1 MFPGGQT
8 ITSFTKKAALQWIVL
23 LGLLF
28 MIIPLSANA
37 APIVIKTATLV
48 PKESSYFKALQDMAV
63 EWEKITDG
71 EVKIRLFPGGI
82 TGDEKDMVRKMRID
96 QMQAAAMS
104 TQGLQYISQSVNAL
118 NFPMMVHS
126 WDELDWLRS
135 RLAPDINQDI
145 EDHGF
150 NLLFWADVG
159 WVYFFST
166 VPIKTPSDV
175 KNLKLFTRATDFQAL
190 ELWRKGG
197 FNPVPLTTSDV
208 LPGLQTGLVNVVQSP
223 AFIALSQQWF
233 GIANHMLN
241 VRWAAMSGGFV
252 ITKKAWNRI
261 PQKYHDDLMA
271 SAEKSGS
278 IMRNQVRHESENAID
293 IMKKHGLKVYTPGP
307 DTLKLWQDET
317 EGFYKLF
324 KGVLVSPEMYNEVM
338 QLYPKLQDYRASK
351 SDSAAMKSN

>member
-1 MFPGGQT
+1 MYRRHKTSQT
-8 ITSFTKKAALQWIVL
+8 AIMTTMARWLLLVGVVL
-23 LGLLF
+23 IFL
-28 MIIPLSANA
+28 PLSMHA
-37 APIVIKTATLV
+37 APIIIKTATLV
-48 PKESSYFKALQDMAV
+48 PKESSYFKVIQDMATD
-63 EWEKITDG
+63 WEKITNG
-71 EVKIRLFPGGI
+71 EVKIRLYPGGI
-82 TGDEKDMVRKMRID
+82 SGDEKDMVRKMRID
-96 QMQAAAMS
+96 QIQAAAMS
-104 TQGLQYISQSVNAL
+104 TQGLQYISLDVNAL

-135 RLAPDINQDI
+135 HLASAIDQKI

-150 NLLFWADVG
+150 RLMFWADVG

-175 KNLKLFTRATDFQAL
+175 KNLKLFTRATDFEAL

-261 PQKYHDDLMA
+261 PQKYHQALIA
-271 SAEKSGS
+271 SAKKSGKV
-278 IMRNQVRHESENAID
+278 IRDKVRYESNNAID
-293 IMKKHGLKVYTPGP
+293 IMKKHGLMVYTPGP
-307 DTLKLWQDET
+307 DTLQMWQDET
-317 EGFYKLF
+317 ERFYPLF
-324 KGVLVSPEMYNEVM
+324 KNVLVSPDMYQDVM
-338 QLYPKLQDYRASK
+338 NLYPKLKAYRAAK
-351 SDSAAMKSN
+351 EDSAKAGAK